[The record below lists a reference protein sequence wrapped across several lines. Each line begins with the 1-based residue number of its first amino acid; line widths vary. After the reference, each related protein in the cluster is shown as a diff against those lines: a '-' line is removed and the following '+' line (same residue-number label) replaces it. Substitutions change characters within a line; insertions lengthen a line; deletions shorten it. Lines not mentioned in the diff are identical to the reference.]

1 MSRKTRI
8 ALSAFGLF
16 SLLAVWEALFH
27 VGWLNAALV
36 PAPSQ
41 LPEVFWN
48 EVRTGIWW
56 KMLFS
61 SLKHYVLGVVIG
73 TMLGISFG
81 IGSALSSGFR
91 AYQEWIVRLLR
102 PVPPIAWIPFAI
114 IWFGVTTEAAAF
126 MIAIGVFWLNY
137 FATVSAVMAVDK
149 DYLELA
155 DAYGHKNFWPKL
167 KKIILPASAPGVMSG
182 IRSGIGQ
189 GWMLVVAAELFGIQ
203 GVGQRMMEAAGLLA
217 TDVVVV
223 YMFTIALVYSLTDWV
238 FMNAENFI
246 LRWQRDEA

>member
-1 MSRKTRI
+1 MKTCI
-8 ALSAFGLF
+8 SAFGLL
-16 SLLAVWEALFH
+16 SLLAVWEGLFR

-41 LPEVFWN
+41 LPAVFWN
-48 EVRTGIWW
+48 EIESGIWW
-56 KMLFS
+56 EMLVS
-61 SLKHYVLGVVIG
+61 SLGHYALGLLVGSI
-73 TMLGISFG
+73 LGIGFG
-81 IGSALSSGFR
+81 IWAGLSIGFR

-126 MIAIGVFWLNY
+126 MIAIGVFWINY
-137 FATVSAVMAVDK
+137 FATVSAVMAVDQ

-155 DAYGHKNFWPKL
+155 DAYGHRKFLPKL

-203 GVGQRMMEAAGLLA
+203 GIGQRMMEAAGLLA

-223 YMFTIALVYSLTDWV
+223 YMFTIALVYSITDWV
-238 FMNAENFI
+238 FMRIENYI
-246 LRWQRDEA
+246 LRWQRDEE